1 MRASIV
7 PLVAGLVVV
16 TLALAPGVA
25 SAQGEEAVA
34 RRAADT
40 WLSLVD
46 GANYSASWETAA
58 AAFKDAVS
66 ADQWAASAGAARRPL
81 GALRSREQR
90 SATAATSLPGAPDGQ
105 YLVFQFDTSFAN
117 KAQAVE
123 TVTFVREA
131 DGIWRAVGYFV
142 R

>member
-1 MRASIV
+1 MRASFARFV
-7 PLVAGLVVV
+7 AVAG
-16 TLALAPGVA
+16 AIGVLLTPA
-25 SAQGEEAVA
+25 AAGAQNEEAVA

-46 GANYSASWETAA
+46 GDNYAASWETAA
-58 AAFKDAVS
+58 ALVRNAVP
-66 ADQWAASAGAARRPL
+66 ADDWAASLRAARSAL

-90 SATAATSLPGAPDGQ
+90 SATPATSLPGAPDGE
-105 YLVFQFDTSFAN
+105 YIVFQFNTAFAN

-123 TVTFVREA
+123 TVTFMREA
-131 DGIWRAVGYFV
+131 DGIWRAAGYFV